1 MKPRNIS
8 MLILA
13 CTLLQHIVY
22 VDEFAS
28 RQSGRSGAQERVQD
42 SALKHYIGDIAKDIL
57 VFHKT
62 CSPDGPSS
70 LYKLKALTKAAS
82 FKTIPVNSSRGKIVL
97 ISQSKLI
104 FLYDQNRGGA
114 LQALVA
120 LGSIAGINDPRLILR
135 EIEGESII
143 LPALKGP
150 DNPFSEPS
158 NKRRRM

>member
-1 MKPRNIS
+1 M
-8 MLILA
+8 
-13 CTLLQHIVY
+13 QHIVY

-28 RQSGRSGAQERVQD
+28 RQSGRSGSHGRVQD

-57 VFHKT
+57 VFHRT

-70 LYKLKALTKAAS
+70 LYKLKALTKVAS
-82 FKTIPVNSSRGKIVL
+82 FKTIPVNSSLGKIVL
-97 ISQSKLI
+97 ISRTKLL
-104 FLYDQNRGGA
+104 FLYDQKRGGA

-120 LGSIAGINDPRLILR
+120 LGSIAGINHPRLILR

-150 DNPFSEPS
+150 DNPFSEPN
-158 NKRRRM
+158 NKRCRM